1 MKNFYHPWNLLVGQK
16 FCLVKKKK
24 GYLDF
29 LNVLDVKKKMVLTES
44 FFVEPKWFFCCIAI
58 THPPP
63 LGTFIF
69 KSAVNVVVPRCSRS
83 GFPVSSVVVW

>member
-29 LNVLDVKKKMVLTES
+29 LNVLDIKQKMVPLTES
-44 FFVEPKWFFCCIAI
+44 FFVEPKWFFCCIALN
-58 THPPP
+58 PP

-83 GFPVSSVVVW
+83 GFPVSSVVV